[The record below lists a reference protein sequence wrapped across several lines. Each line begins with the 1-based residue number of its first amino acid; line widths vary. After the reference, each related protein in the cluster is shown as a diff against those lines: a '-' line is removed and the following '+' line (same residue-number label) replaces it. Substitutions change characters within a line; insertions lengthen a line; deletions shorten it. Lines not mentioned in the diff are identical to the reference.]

1 MTYHYTNR
9 KKVTYYL
16 YQKPTKKGKVRYFFS
31 QKQSAGNPVNRLPE
45 GYEVY
50 ENPNAVVFL
59 RKKQTPVITRDEIT
73 LIEQGVREH
82 CQLPR
87 YIIDVKKN
95 VIRVFIPDQDVD
107 GLIKL
112 FSKNFLLP
120 KSEIMNS
127 LENVLTYSPV
137 MQFVLVDKD
146 ERLFQAERYCYRGS
160 IDDWIPIGLPNSLS
174 KLAEKYLRHINKDSY
189 FELM

>member
-1 MTYHYTNR
+1 M
-9 KKVTYYL
+9 TYYL
-16 YQKPTKKGKVRYFFS
+16 DQKPTKKGTVRYFFS
-31 QKQSAGNPVNRLPE
+31 QKQSAGNPVNQLPE

-50 ENPNAVVFL
+50 ENSNAVVFL
-59 RKKQTPVITRDEIT
+59 RKKQTPVITHTEIT
-73 LIEQGVREH
+73 LIEQGVRKH

-107 GLIKL
+107 GLITL
-112 FSKNFLLP
+112 FSKNYLLP

-146 ERLFQAERYCYRGS
+146 ERLFQTERYCYLGS
-160 IDDWIPIGLPNSLS
+160 VDDWIPIGLPGSLS
-174 KLAEKYLRHINKDSY
+174 KLAEKYLRHIGKDSY
-189 FELM
+189 FELL